1 MKTSTTFEQNLL
13 EHDNEQL
20 TTDDTHSSS
29 NHISPEQTKQVV
41 GKEGDYSSSFEEVDI
56 RSPSSAKSSENTKF
70 KSCIIMATD
79 NASIQPHDLLRNHE
93 FKSSKS
99 SDIESGEN
107 TPFYEGGTLILDA
120 QTSASTT
127 TRVDKEPMPQ
137 NIE

>member
-1 MKTSTTFEQNLL
+1 MKSSTTFEQDLM
-13 EHDNEQL
+13 EHDNEQH

-29 NHISPEQTKQVV
+29 NHISPEQTKQGSV
-41 GKEGDYSSSFEEVDI
+41 KEADYSSSFEEVDS
-56 RSPSSAKSSENTKF
+56 RSPSSAKSSESTKF
-70 KSCIIMATD
+70 KSCIILSTD

-107 TPFYEGGTLILDA
+107 TPFYEGGSIILDA

-127 TRVDKEPMPQ
+127 TRVDK
-137 NIE
+137 